1 MIDEFIFAALVAAAL
16 SGCAAQRAKVALDA
30 QDQMLGMS
38 KEQVFACMGP
48 PASKSSEGQ
57 TEVWQYQSGNG
68 QTTTVGSGNTTTNA
82 SISGNSYSATGRA
95 SSFSNGVISS
105 SHRYCT
111 VNVVLSD
118 GRVTKLN
125 YAGPTGGL
133 LTAGEQCAFAVQNC
147 VR

>member
-1 MIDEFIFAALVAAAL
+1 MIDELVYVALVAAAL
-16 SGCAAQRAKVALDA
+16 SGCAAQRAKIALDA
-30 QDQMLGMS
+30 QDQMLGMG
-38 KEQVFACMGP
+38 KEQVLACMGP
-48 PASKSSEGQ
+48 PALKSAEGQ

-68 QTTTVGSGNTTTNA
+68 QTTIAGSGNTTTNA
-82 SISGNSYSATGRA
+82 SVSGNSYSAAGRA
-95 SSFSNGVISS
+95 SSFSNGVVLA

-111 VNVVLSD
+111 VNVVLTD